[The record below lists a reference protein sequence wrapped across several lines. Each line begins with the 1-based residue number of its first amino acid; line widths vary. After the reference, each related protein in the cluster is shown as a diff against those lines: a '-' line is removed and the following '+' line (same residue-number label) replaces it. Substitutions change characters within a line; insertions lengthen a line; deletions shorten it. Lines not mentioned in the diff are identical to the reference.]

1 MILLIGSI
9 SEIKAQEVQVPI
21 DEEGK
26 IKVIDR
32 ELERELNLFPEYE
45 NFQKAWIFKVSDTLY
60 TLEVFYQSK
69 GELLKSRFL
78 LSKEKFDNFRHKV
91 TQRKKALFPRM
102 ALNQEGRVELLVGTT
117 VLSLGYYG
125 WAVPLICDV
134 EDSKELVALYMLTG
148 GSGFFIPFWM
158 TENIPVSYAESRL
171 SVYGGTRGILHGI
184 LFSNL
189 FYGKGVEERR
199 AVAAGMVGSLLEGTT
214 GFVIAHKFKMSS
226 GIAEVISVGGDFGLG
241 IGWGTTILAD
251 FSNESRPSA
260 LIKLLGSAGGLFF
273 GKILSNTQEYT
284 KGDAGVLRAMGLLG
298 AYTPLAIVDA
308 LEVDNDKIYTAV
320 SMVGSLIGLGL
331 GNNIVKGKD
340 FTTAQGSLVTLSS
353 FAGGL
358 FGAGLG
364 YVASGSIS
372 GVRLSTLLFTSSA
385 FGAAGG
391 FWLSYKTFRKTA
403 KIPEESSSWNIDLR
417 PMNLIALAMGKGKNS
432 AMTFPILE
440 VNYPF

>member
-1 MILLIGSI
+1 MILLIGST

-60 TLEVFYQSK
+60 ALEVFYQSK
-69 GELLKSRFL
+69 GELLKSRFI
-78 LSKEKFDNFRHKV
+78 LSKEKFNNFFHKV
-91 TQRKKALFPRM
+91 TQRKKGLLPRM
-102 ALNQEGRVELLVGTT
+102 VLNQEGRVELLVGTT

-125 WAVPLICDV
+125 WAVPMICDV

-214 GFVIAHKFKMSS
+214 V
-226 GIAEVISVGGDFGLG
+226 
-241 IGWGTTILAD
+241 LAD
-251 FSNESRPSA
+251 FSDESRPSA

-284 KGDAGVLRAMGLLG
+284 KGDAGVLRATGLLG

-308 LEVDNDKIYTAV
+308 LEVDNDKIYTAA

-385 FGAAGG
+385 FGAAGS
-391 FWLSYKTFRKTA
+391 FWLSYKTLKKTA
-403 KIPEESSSWNIDLR
+403 KIPEESSSWNINLR
-417 PMNLIALAMGKGKNS
+417 PMNLIALAMGKRKNS
-432 AMTFPILE
+432 AKTFPILE